1 MWMRCDHG
9 NNNIIGLVPDGKVPA
24 RLQAVATARDPA
36 KAGWVLFIF
45 RQQVRGTSGRSVLP
59 AYQYKLQN
67 SPWRSNR
74 STVPCNCRRATGPC
88 MRQV

>member
-36 KAGWVLFIF
+36 KAQG
-45 RQQVRGTSGRSVLP
+45 
-59 AYQYKLQN
+59 A
-67 SPWRSNR
+67 
-74 STVPCNCRRATGPC
+74 
-88 MRQV
+88 